1 MREILTLSLP
11 AKTKEMIKKRV
22 AKRGFT
28 SISQY
33 VKFLF
38 DQDSDDSMIS
48 EEELLKAVKEAE
60 EEYRQG
66 KTIKA
71 KSMADLL

>member
-11 AKTKEMIKKRV
+11 QKTKQLIKKR
-22 AKRGFT
+22 AKNKGF
-28 SISQY
+28 
-33 VKFLF
+33 
-38 DQDSDDSMIS
+38 DSVSGYIKYLLSLDEGLIS
-48 EEELLKAVKEAE
+48 EKELLNAVKEARK
-60 EEYRQG
+60 EYKQG